1 VRIIRSVT
9 LAGACALAACDR
21 EPVAWREA
29 ARLEPAA
36 VAAAG
41 PAWRIA
47 VDAQGAARVARPES
61 LAAAPG
67 ERACPGSFAL
77 ARERDRTWHAAWFRA
92 RDDSSVVLLVA
103 RSRDGGATWSA
114 AMPADDRDRGR
125 RGCARPAPAIV
136 ADSTTGYVH
145 VAYYLEPD
153 GGGAVWLVHSMDDGA
168 SWHPPLALA
177 FGADPAAASVA
188 ASRDTVVVAFES
200 PNANEAWID
209 LALSVSAGHA
219 IEQRTVA
226 VSGRSV
232 PARAPRIAMRGRT
245 LAVAWVTA
253 IGALAMARAGT
264 LR

>member
-1 VRIIRSVT
+1 V
-9 LAGACALAACDR
+9 
-21 EPVAWREA
+21 
-29 ARLEPAA
+29 
-36 VAAAG
+36 
-41 PAWRIA
+41 
-47 VDAQGAARVARPES
+47 
-61 LAAAPG
+61 
-67 ERACPGSFAL
+67 
-77 ARERDRTWHAAWFRA
+77 WFRA
-92 RDDSSVVLLVA
+92 REDSSVALLVA

-136 ADSTTGYVH
+136 ADPTTGFVH
-145 VAYYLEPD
+145 VAYYLEPE
-153 GGGAVWLVHSMDDGA
+153 GGGAVWLVHSMDDGV

-177 FGADPAAASVA
+177 FGADPAGASVA
-188 ASRDTVVVAFES
+188 ASGDTVLVAFES

-219 IEQRTVA
+219 IEQRAIA

-232 PARAPRIAMRGRT
+232 PARAPRVAMRGRA
-245 LAVAWVTA
+245 LAVAWMTA